1 MPAVARANRMKGL
14 PRLAMGRGMAV
25 VILAAYP
32 RRAAA
37 ERAARALVA
46 ARVLA
51 CATVTYGA
59 KAFYRWNGKD
69 HAGPSTLLWGKT
81 TRGKAGAAVRAIH
94 EGHPDEVPEILVLP
108 VITGHGPYLDWVA
121 DEVKGA

>member
-1 MPAVARANRMKGL
+1 MPAAARADAMRGL

-25 VILAAYP
+25 VILSAYP
-32 RRAAA
+32 KRAAA
-37 ERAARALVA
+37 ERAARELVA

-59 KAFYRWNGKD
+59 KSFYRWKGKD
-69 HAGPSTLLWGKT
+69 HADPSTILWGKT
-81 TRGKAGAAVRAIH
+81 TRGKAAAAVRAIR

-108 VITGHGPYLDWVA
+108 VIAGHGPYLDWLEG
-121 DEVKGA
+121 EVKGR